1 MARKVLNRKELRAQ
15 GDAAEAAEEAGPKAA
30 KKAAPKK
37 PTARKS
43 RAKTAKALSPMK
55 AYWGVHNQ
63 TGKVVTVFEYS
74 EHKQAEKKAHE
85 LTASQ
90 KTPHYVAVI
99 KKAIE

>member
-15 GDAAEAAEEAGPKAA
+15 GDAAEAAGEVEEKPAKKTAA
-30 KKAAPKK
+30 KR

-63 TGKVVTVFEYS
+63 TGKVVVVFEYS
-74 EHKQAEKKAHE
+74 EQKQAEKKATE
-85 LTASQ
+85 LNASQ

>member
-15 GDAAEAAEEAGPKAA
+15 GDAAEAADEAEPKVA